1 MDDKRDHYFQGA
13 PLMGHE
19 EPLALDDGLRPNA
32 RRVLRLLAAAVGLFG
47 GGLLLGLFLAPD
59 SPKATQARIQA
70 LEDTLLKREATIAE
84 LHQVNNTSRGVIE
97 HGRLRQVDRAR
108 HEREGRRY
116 AQSLRRTGAQAAGD
130 LMEWF
135 VARWNQLL
143 DLPQDDDR
151 VSRRAATLALLVGG
165 MAANVNPGD
174 YVPWQAEFL
183 GGNWLGELHFDLD
196 GDHRPGK
203 RVDPNPHD
211 GFANVSVCQVA
222 MALNQLARD
231 AQVLMMPEMRCD
243 RPEARMSVFLQG
255 KTVDDALTE
264 FVRAIK
270 EQGFLV
276 VERMDQGTRLVLV
289 GIRPPKR
296 DDE

>member
-1 MDDKRDHYFQGA
+1 MSDKRDEYFQGA
-13 PLMGHE
+13 PLVGHE
-19 EPLALDDGLRPNA
+19 EPLPLHDGLQPQVK
-32 RRVLRLLAAAVGLFG
+32 RRLRLLATAVGLFG
-47 GGLLLGLFLAPD
+47 GGLLIGLFLAPD
-59 SPKATQARIQA
+59 SPRATQARLVA
-70 LEDTLLKREATIAE
+70 LQTTLGQREAQLATLQQASS
-84 LHQVNNTSRGVIE
+84 TSHGTGER
-97 HGRLRQVDRAR
+97 GRLRPADRTR

-116 AQSLRRTGAQAAGD
+116 AQSLRKTGAQAAGD

-135 VARWNQLL
+135 VGRWNQLL
-143 DLPQDDDR
+143 DYPQEDDR

-183 GGNWLGELHFDLD
+183 GGNWLGELHFDAD
-196 GDHRPGK
+196 GDRRPGK
-203 RVDPNPHD
+203 RGDPNPHD

-276 VERMDQGTRLVLV
+276 VERMDKEMRLVLV
-289 GIRPPKR
+289 GIRPQKR